1 MEEEEF
7 FTEEIN
13 SQEQLTDLSIDYDDY
28 PEFDSLEYTTDW

>member
-1 MEEEEF
+1 MEQEEF

>member
-1 MEEEEF
+1 MQQEEF

-13 SQEQLTDLSIDYDDY
+13 SQEQFTDLSIDYDDY